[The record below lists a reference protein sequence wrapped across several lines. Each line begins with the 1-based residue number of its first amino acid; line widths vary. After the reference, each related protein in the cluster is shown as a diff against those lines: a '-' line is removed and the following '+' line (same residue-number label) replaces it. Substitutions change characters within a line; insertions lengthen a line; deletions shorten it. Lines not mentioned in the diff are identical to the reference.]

1 MTEALEVTIN
11 TGIAGTSNT
20 EFGTKAELLEA
31 LEVTIEAGIAGT
43 SNTELGTRA
52 ELPGKGCETLMEVV
66 DKLADCSEDVWPTG
80 CWSSEAAGTLCFT
93 VIIEAVSMLRFAEV
107 NLRNETFR

>member
-1 MTEALEVTIN
+1 MAEALEVTIN

-43 SNTELGTRA
+43 SDTELGTRA
-52 ELPGKGCETLMEVV
+52 EL
-66 DKLADCSEDVWPTG
+66 
-80 CWSSEAAGTLCFT
+80 AG
-93 VIIEAVSMLRFAEV
+93 
-107 NLRNETFR
+107 